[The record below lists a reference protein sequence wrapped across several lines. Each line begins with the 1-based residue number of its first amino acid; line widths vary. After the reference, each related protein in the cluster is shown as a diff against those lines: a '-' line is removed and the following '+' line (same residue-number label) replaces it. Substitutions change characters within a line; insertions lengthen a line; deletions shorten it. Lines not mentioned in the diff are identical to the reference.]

1 MVDLEPVKVV
11 LYRYIG
17 YIILL
22 GVTLILSNLLF
33 KKLEKW
39 IKRKK
44 LWQVTLRCGLLY
56 V

>member
-1 MVDLEPVKVV
+1 MVDLEPVK
-11 LYRYIG
+11 LILFRYIG

-22 GVTLILSNLLF
+22 GVALTFGNLFF

-44 LWQVTLRCGLLY
+44 LRPR
-56 V
+56 

>member
-1 MVDLEPVKVV
+1 MVDLEPARAVMF
-11 LYRYIG
+11 RYIG

-22 GVTLILSNLLF
+22 GIALILGNLFF

-44 LWQVTLRCGLLY
+44 
-56 V
+56 